1 MKKVY
6 WSLALSI
13 LLLAGCT
20 EKMESDAERKPSV
33 NIINEVNKKETHLT
47 NEEKILNESVVG
59 DDEEHLNEK
68 AEIEQNLS
76 DIEELEKEV
85 NETLVEFNE
94 IEKNLQE
101 LDDLIKELEDLT
113 DLDQDL
119 AELEELLKE

>member
-6 WSLALSI
+6 WILALSI

-20 EKMESDAERKPSV
+20 EKMESDAEKTPSS
-33 NIINEVNKKETHLT
+33 NIINGENKDTLGDSILT
-47 NEEKILNESVVG
+47 NEENE
-59 DDEEHLNEK
+59 
-68 AEIEQNLS
+68 EIKQNLS

-85 NETLVEFNE
+85 NETLDEFDE

-101 LDDLIKELEDLT
+101 LDSLTKELEKQS

-119 AELEELLKE
+119 AELEKLLNE